1 MSYKELW
8 IKSER
13 IAGYL
18 EKHGYKKYENNA
30 PIIIYGNKE
39 NYIVSVMH
47 AVLKTGL
54 PYVPVDTTYPVERL
68 NQIAEQTNA
77 QVIFNFSNV
86 KITSNSND
94 ASGRLLAS
102 NISIR

>member
-1 MSYKELW
+1 
-8 IKSER
+8 
-13 IAGYL
+13 
-18 EKHGYKKYENNA
+18 
-30 PIIIYGNKE
+30 
-39 NYIVSVMH
+39 MH

-86 KITSNSND
+86 KITPNSND
-94 ASGRLLAS
+94 ASGRMLVS
-102 NISIR
+102 NISIQRVYKKEKDRLTAVKMKRLW